1 MMEYNYLK
9 KVGMTSNNN
18 VNNICQSCGKPI
30 NKPEEY
36 GKNADGSQNN
46 DYCGYCF
53 KDGNFTNPNI
63 TMKYMIDITAI
74 LTTSVLNISEKET
87 IEKTKITIPKLKRWQ
102 SK

>member
-1 MMEYNYLK
+1 MEYNYLK

-18 VNNICQSCGKPI
+18 VNNICQSCGKPV
-30 NKPEEY
+30 NKSEEY

-63 TMKYMIDITAI
+63 TMENMIDITAI
-74 LTTSVLNISEKET
+74 LTASVLNISEKEA
-87 IEKTKITIPKLKRWQ
+87 IEKTKVTIPRLKRWE

>member
-1 MMEYNYLK
+1 MEYNYLK

-18 VNNICQSCGKPI
+18 VNTICQSCGKPI

-63 TMKYMIDITAI
+63 TMENMIDITAI
-74 LTTSVLNISEKET
+74 LTASVLNISEKEA
-87 IEKTKITIPKLKRWQ
+87 IEKTRITIPKLKRWQ
-102 SK
+102 RK